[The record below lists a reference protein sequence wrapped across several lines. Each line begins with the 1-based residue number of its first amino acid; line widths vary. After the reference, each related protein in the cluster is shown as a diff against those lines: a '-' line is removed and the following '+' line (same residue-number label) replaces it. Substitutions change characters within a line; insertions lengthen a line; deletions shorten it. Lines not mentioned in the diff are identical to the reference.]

1 MMIRTS
7 LLMLAAGLLVVDLA
21 AGQQVEK
28 DVGVV
33 SEEVASQL
41 QAFSYREGPVSTL
54 RFRGT
59 AIALD
64 AEGSGEVEFQD
75 GRSRVQV
82 SVRKLPQPATLGPY
96 MTYILWAVTIDGR
109 ALNLGSIDLDS
120 GRGTLKAS
128 TPLSQFALIVTAEPH
143 FAVNAPS
150 RGVVLANLA
159 GSVRGEM
166 TMIAGLAERMDYKAL
181 KAQTIDPRAKTPS
194 DLYQA
199 RYAVQIAELA
209 GAPEFAAER
218 FAKARDLLS
227 AAETAQ
233 ASKKYRERE
242 TAPRLARE
250 AVQAAEDARR
260 DGVEARVVAEARAK
274 REAAAAAAAEA
285 ARLAAEEQARR
296 EAEQARRQAELALE
310 ESQRQAELAAREAA
324 EQAAAAE
331 AAKARAEFAA
341 RLNRALPTRVTD
353 RGVIAEISGV
363 QFATGAATL
372 NPEARE
378 ALARFSGIVGTYPE
392 LRFKIEGHT
401 DTTGSVETNRELSL
415 QRAITVRDYLV
426 GQGADASTIEVEGL
440 GPDQPVADNA
450 TAEGRAR
457 NRRVEIVLTG
467 GPVG

>member
-1 MMIRTS
+1 MMSR
-7 LLMLAAGLLVVDLA
+7 LFMWMLAGLLCGAGPA

-33 SEEVASQL
+33 SEETASQL
-41 QAFSYREGPVSTL
+41 QAFSYREGPISTL

-59 AIALD
+59 AIALA
-64 AEGSGEVEFQD
+64 AEGNGQVEFQD

-82 SVRKLPQPATLGPY
+82 SVRKLPQPSTLGPY
-96 MTYILWAVTIDGR
+96 ETYVLWAVTIDGR
-109 ALNLGSIDLDS
+109 TLNLGSIDLAG
-120 GRGTLKAS
+120 GRGTLKTSA
-128 TPLSQFALIVTAEPH
+128 PLSQFALIVTAEPH
-143 FAVNAPS
+143 FAVSAPS
-150 RGVVLANLA
+150 RGIVLVNLA
-159 GSVRGEM
+159 DSIRGEM

-181 KAQTIDPRAKTPS
+181 QRQAIDPRARTPS

-209 GAPEFAAER
+209 GASEFAAER
-218 FAKARDLLS
+218 FAKARSLLA

-242 TAPRLARE
+242 SAPRVARE

-260 DGVEARVVAEARAK
+260 DGVEARAVAEAQAR

-296 EAEQARRQAELALE
+296 QAELVLE

-353 RGVIAEISGV
+353 RGVVAEISGV

-401 DTTGSVETNRELSL
+401 DTTGSVETNRNLSL

-426 GQGADASTIEVEGL
+426 GQGGDPSAFEVEGL

-467 GPVG
+467 GPVGY

>member
-1 MMIRTS
+1 MMSRLS
-7 LLMLAAGLLVVDLA
+7 VWMLAALFCVAGTA

-59 AIALD
+59 PIALAAD
-64 AEGSGEVEFQD
+64 GNGQVEFQD

-96 MTYILWAVTIDGR
+96 VTYVLWAVTIDGR
-109 ALNLGSIDLDS
+109 ALNLGSIELAGD
-120 GRGTLKAS
+120 RGTLKTSA
-128 TPLSQFALIVTAEPH
+128 PLSQFALIVTAEPH
-143 FAVNAPS
+143 FAVSAPS
-150 RGVVLANLA
+150 RGIVLVNLA
-159 GSVRGEM
+159 DSVRGEM

-181 KAQTIDPRAKTPS
+181 QRQTIDPRAKIPP

-218 FAKARDLLS
+218 FAKARDLLA

-242 TAPRLARE
+242 PAPRLARE

-260 DGVEARVVAEARAK
+260 DGIEARAVAEDQAK
-274 REAAAAAAAEA
+274 RKAAADA
-285 ARLAAEEQARR
+285 ARAAAEEQARR
-296 EAEQARRQAELALE
+296 EAELALE
-310 ESQRQAELAAREAA
+310 ESQRQAEQAAREAA
-324 EQAAAAE
+324 EQATASE
-331 AAKARAEFAA
+331 AARARAEFAA

-353 RGVIAEISGV
+353 RGVVAEISGV

-372 NPEARE
+372 NPDARE

-401 DTTGSVETNRELSL
+401 DTTGSAETNRDLSL
-415 QRAITVRDYLV
+415 QRAVTVRDYLV
-426 GQGADASTIEVEGL
+426 GQGADAETIEVEGL

-450 TAEGRAR
+450 TAAGRAR

-467 GPVG
+467 GPAGY